1 MVKRTLPA
9 MLDINLGLGTAMEIL
24 QQGDD
29 QDEYGLLKA
38 AIRAKVFLL
47 AENLKTI
54 NAKLGVK
61 LPQFPNG
68 SGVKGSVIKEDHARA
83 LVRFLFSTED
93 EQTQEELVKALAP
106 PPKKKKECV
115 SADVD
120 EDSKVLGMIAQLD
133 PENAQAFEKMASL
146 AKEHLAEMYRN
157 EGAEELKKHVRHAL
171 EKEGME
177 IDFQAKGDIKV
188 KRRKVSDAGDEG
200 KSLETMAA

>member
-1 MVKRTLPA
+1 M
-9 MLDINLGLGTAMEIL
+9 
-24 QQGDD
+24 
-29 QDEYGLLKA
+29 
-38 AIRAKVFLL
+38 
-47 AENLKTI
+47 
-54 NAKLGVK
+54 
-61 LPQFPNG
+61 
-68 SGVKGSVIKEDHARA
+68 
-83 LVRFLFSTED
+83 
-93 EQTQEELVKALAP
+93 
-106 PPKKKKECV
+106 